1 MNRTIPIVRW
11 AGGKSRLLGKILPRI
26 PRHRT
31 YVEPFAGGLAVLLA
45 KPRSPVE
52 VINDLNGDLVSLYR
66 CAQWHL
72 DALCAE
78 IEFLVMSRRNVAD
91 LVAQPGLTELQR
103 AARFLVLNRASF
115 GGAGKNFAVSKVS
128 PPPSRANVVQLLR
141 SLNARLDKV
150 AIENVTYDRIL
161 KLYDSADTFFFLD
174 PPYLASTAGHY
185 AGWDQ
190 VQMQTFA
197 DHVLALRGA
206 WLVTVDD
213 SEFTRHAF
221 RGCQISPVRTRN
233 GAVNRAK
240 CPDATFGELIIQ
252 PRPRAHQAA
261 LTLQIAQ
268 KCPFKAQKKAA

>member
-11 AGGKSRLLGKILPRI
+11 AGGKSRLLGKIVPRI

-78 IEFLVMSRRNVAD
+78 VEFMLMSRRNVAD

-103 AARFLVLNRASF
+103 AARFLVLNRSSF
-115 GGAGKNFAVSKVS
+115 AGGGKTYGVYRTNA
-128 PPPSRANVVQLLR
+128 PPSRSNILALLR
-141 SLNARLDKV
+141 GLNARLDKV
-150 AIENVTYDRIL
+150 SVENYPYERVL
-161 KLYDSADTFFFLD
+161 ALYDTPESFFFLD
-174 PPYLASTAGHY
+174 PPYLATNASHY

-197 DHVLALRGA
+197 DRVLALRGT
-206 WLVTVDD
+206 WIVTVDD
-213 SEFTRHAF
+213 SEFTRQAF
-221 RGCQISPVRTRN
+221 KSCRITSVRTQN
-233 GAVNRAK
+233 GALNRAK
-240 CPDATFGELIIQ
+240 CSDATFGELIIQ
-252 PRPRAHQAA
+252 PRRAGNAAA
-261 LTLQIAQ
+261 LVPL
-268 KCPFKAQKKAA
+268 KAQKPAFKALKKAA

>member
-72 DALCAE
+72 DALWAE
-78 IEFLVMSRRNVAD
+78 VEFMLMSRRNVAD

-115 GGAGKNFAVSKVS
+115 GGNGKTFAVSKAS
-128 PPPSRANVVQLLR
+128 PPPSRANVAQLLR
-141 SLNARLDKV
+141 DLNARLDKV
-150 AIENVTYDRIL
+150 AIENSPYERIL
-161 KLYDSADTFFFLD
+161 ALYDSPETCFFLD
-174 PPYLASTAGHY
+174 PPYLASTASHY

-197 DHVLALRGA
+197 DRVLALRGA
-206 WLVTVDD
+206 WVVTVDD

-221 RGCQISPVRTRN
+221 RGCQITPIRTQN

-252 PRPRAHQAA
+252 PRPAARAAA
-261 LTLQIAQ
+261 QVPL
-268 KCPFKAQKKAA
+268 KAQKPAFKALKKAA